1 MADALKNA
9 MKANAKQTEELA
21 KKIYACM
28 AIELYKDGW
37 RDKRLENMCKSIRG
51 VYDDLKHEDKSAVEI
66 LAEETGVELMSEN
79 SNKHWYE
86 VPYLNGKVWDDY
98 LEKHMN
104 KVNKAYLVAV
114 QLKMRDWIRPQIYAT
129 VFTALHRLYGYG
141 DKRIADMYRRMYGFE
156 QEKNFDAGAVIKE
169 LEELTGLTVR
179 IDEEVVEFKKVGE
192 A

>member
-51 VYDDLKHEDKSAVEI
+51 VYDDLKQEDKSAVEI

-104 KVNKAYLVAV
+104 KVNKALKDGNYKSKIVCQIHDELILKVHKDEKDKVYNLVKDIMEHAIDLDV
-114 QLKMRDWIRPQIYAT
+114 PLIVD
-129 VFTALHRLYGYG
+129 G
-141 DKRIADMYRRMYGFE
+141 GFGNSWYE
-156 QEKNFDAGAVIKE
+156 SK
-169 LEELTGLTVR
+169 
-179 IDEEVVEFKKVGE
+179 
-192 A
+192 